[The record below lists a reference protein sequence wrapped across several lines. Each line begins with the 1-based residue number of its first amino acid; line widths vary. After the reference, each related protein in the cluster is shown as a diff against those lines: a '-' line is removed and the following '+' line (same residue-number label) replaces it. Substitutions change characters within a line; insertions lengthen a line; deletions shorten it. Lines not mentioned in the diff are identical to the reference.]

1 VASTHGDLSSK
12 IPELIGNKVNKFI
25 DGVLLYSFR
34 VSFYYN
40 YEKFNKVFEKIDP
53 VQAVDKISEAKREAD
68 EEVEIG
74 KIQLD
79 KTRRLN
85 NIELER
91 SKENN
96 EKEIKLRELEIQKYS
111 RINSKKRET
120 ELKDAELEN
129 DNNLKTKDLE
139 NKLNLKSIQDYKSV
153 ELEKINS
160 ELEIKSRKKDLEIA
174 DINNKLEVDKHKYQ
188 VESQIH
194 EEEVSRKNR
203 ELRLTV
209 ELPAEAE
216 AKRLK
221 LLAENKAEIKK
232 IDTKSSIESSR
243 AKAEYKKEESSI
255 LAEIKDKRDEAD
267 LSLYSKMIKI
277 AASNPELA
285 IQWKKIESEVESV
298 RIKSESISKL
308 PLENIIINGSGSEIL
323 DMLSLTSNSNKDES
337 KTSKDSRKK

>member
-1 VASTHGDLSSK
+1 MLNLIVISATVLVLVAMFLYVSVKKMVKTENGKVLITKSVFSNKYKIKPEGGIVIPGFMSGMLIDASPKTEELTVTSNCANGTGTVRIDVSYTYGMDLSCKINNKMLISLPSIKSVIDDYVKSGIDCLISKLEFSEVASTHGDLSSK

-194 EEEVSRKNR
+194 EEERR
-203 ELRLTV
+203 
-209 ELPAEAE
+209 
-216 AKRLK
+216 
-221 LLAENKAEIKK
+221 
-232 IDTKSSIESSR
+232 
-243 AKAEYKKEESSI
+243 KEE
-255 LAEIKDKRDEAD
+255 
-267 LSLYSKMIKI
+267 LYR
-277 AASNPELA
+277 
-285 IQWKKIESEVESV
+285 W
-298 RIKSESISKL
+298 R
-308 PLENIIINGSGSEIL
+308 
-323 DMLSLTSNSNKDES
+323 
-337 KTSKDSRKK
+337 